1 MDKDKV
7 IDKLTT
13 IFDLE
18 LSGVIR
24 YTHYSLM
31 IFGPNRLP
39 LIDFFKKQAS
49 ESLLHANLAGEHITG
64 LGGHPP
70 LNINNIK
77 ETFKHDI
84 TEILSETLEHEKRA
98 IKHYYELLDLVDGK
112 SIYLEEY
119 SRQMIGEEEFGSI
132 WRTIIV
138 LEDAPKLCAARVKSL
153 SRRANVSART
163 SRATVFQLTIEIIIT
178 IRYKL
183 ISSDSA
189 MLLGTPTFSRSTA
202 ARTIRSG
209 NSGSAIKASLKR
221 IKKRSSQPP

>member
-1 MDKDKV
+1 MNKDKI
-7 IDKLTT
+7 IDKLTK

-39 LIDFFKKQAS
+39 LIDFFKTQAS

-77 ETFKHDI
+77 ETFKHNI
-84 TEILSETLEHEKRA
+84 TEILSETLEHEKNA

-112 SIYLEEY
+112 SVYIEEY
-119 SRQMIGEEEFGSI
+119 ARQMIGEEELH
-132 WRTIIV
+132 V
-138 LEDAPKLCAARVKSL
+138 LEVEK
-153 SRRANVSART
+153 
-163 SRATVFQLTIEIIIT
+163 
-178 IRYKL
+178 
-183 ISSDSA
+183 
-189 MLLGTPTFSRSTA
+189 MLKT
-202 ARTIRSG
+202 
-209 NSGSAIKASLKR
+209 N
-221 IKKRSSQPP
+221 